1 MMTNC
6 TIMMVHFIYLCY
18 QADFVSDPQSLQ
30 YLHFQPPCPG
40 QVYTAQAKTSSDGG
54 RERITLQMLV
64 LYFHDHNVHCI
75 YIYTHIDM
83 CVCVCIYIYI
93 YVNIF

>member
-40 QVYTAQAKTSSDGG
+40 QVYTAKQ
-54 RERITLQMLV
+54 RPV
-64 LYFHDHNVHCI
+64 LMEEDS
-75 YIYTHIDM
+75 T
-83 CVCVCIYIYI
+83 
-93 YVNIF
+93 